1 MKNIAQTIVIT
12 LYSGIILI
20 FISFIDE
27 VRFRDINSTS
37 IFFPFLVILCLLAFY
52 SYIIREF
59 LKGDFSKLETEAK
72 RIKEENLILKKKIST
87 LALEKKLRKIKEQ

>member
-1 MKNIAQTIVIT
+1 MKNIPQIIVIT

-20 FISFIDE
+20 VIFLINEFEFQDMYRASNVTSF
-27 VRFRDINSTS
+27 T
-37 IFFPFLVILCLLAFY
+37 ILCLLAFY

-59 LKGDFSKLETEAK
+59 LRGDFSKLETEAK

-87 LALEKKLRKIKEQ
+87 LALEKELRKIKEQ

>member
-1 MKNIAQTIVIT
+1 MKSVARIIVIT
-12 LYSGIILI
+12 LCLGVILI
-20 FISFIDE
+20 VIFLINEFE
-27 VRFRDINSTS
+27 FQDIYKASNVTT
-37 IFFPFLVILCLLAFY
+37 FVILCLLAFY

-87 LALEKKLRKIKEQ
+87 LALEKELRKIKEQ